1 VQEGPVLR
9 SERDRTEPVKESG
22 DDGGDMR
29 DGDVGLDRESIAP
42 FRRSRQI
49 VKATEPK
56 LEALGIDG
64 GYGSCRRH
72 RHGCAGQGKLGV
84 QTGILG
90 MDGSQGLMLL
100 RQLTLLRNDGTLI
113 SQQPF
118 LISKLLLTSCKLAAD
133 EVQLLLDERRRRRPR
148 TGGSGATTW
157 RR

>member
-1 VQEGPVLR
+1 
-9 SERDRTEPVKESG
+9 
-22 DDGGDMR
+22 
-29 DGDVGLDRESIAP
+29 
-42 FRRSRQI
+42 
-49 VKATEPK
+49 
-56 LEALGIDG
+56 
-64 GYGSCRRH
+64 
-72 RHGCAGQGKLGV
+72 V

-133 EVQLLLDERRRRRPR
+133 DVQLLLDYRRRRLPR

-157 RR
+157 CR